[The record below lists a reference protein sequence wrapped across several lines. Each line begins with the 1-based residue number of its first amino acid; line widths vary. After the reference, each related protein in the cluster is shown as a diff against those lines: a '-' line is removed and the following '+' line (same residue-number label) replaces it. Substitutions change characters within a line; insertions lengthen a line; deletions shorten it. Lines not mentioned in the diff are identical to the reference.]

1 MTRRAKGGFVVR
13 WDGLQTHPTWTGCKP
28 ILREAPAVMQR
39 DFGKFAEQLQALL
52 PWVIVLTVTI
62 AVMAVGVYWLGKYWG
77 RAGEDHE
84 GPAGRLTMF
93 REMHERGELSDA
105 EFRTIKTQLAG
116 QMQAKVSDS
125 DETG

>member
-1 MTRRAKGGFVVR
+1 
-13 WDGLQTHPTWTGCKP
+13 
-28 ILREAPAVMQR
+28 MQR
-39 DFGKFAEQLQALL
+39 DFGKFAEQLHALL
-52 PWVIVLTVTI
+52 PWVIALTVAI
-62 AVMAVGVYWLGKYWG
+62 AVMAIGVYWLGKYWG
-77 RAGEDHE
+77 RGDEDQR
-84 GPAGRLTMF
+84 GPANELTKF